1 MHTQTWRCMQTAYK
15 FDVEQTK
22 PSVSH
27 CFTEMNFRTNWEP
40 LVFWLNKN
48 TENHCRANLSSGI
61 ICSIQKAA
69 LKQTKSDEISCSV
82 EPTNCWE
89 KSFYF

>member
-27 CFTEMNFRTNWEP
+27 CLLKWTLEQTEP
-40 LVFWLNKN
+40 LVWV
-48 TENHCRANLSSGI
+48 CSS
-61 ICSIQKAA
+61 K
-69 LKQTKSDEISCSV
+69 KQAKSNV
-82 EPTNCWE
+82 ELTHP
-89 KSFYF
+89 